1 MSKDYSETML
11 FTPINREREFRE
23 ILKEVYRAL
32 EEKEYSPFNQMIG
45 YILSGDPTY
54 ITSYNGARK
63 LIRQIDRDELLE
75 ELLAYYLKGDREDDS
90 TANE

>member
-1 MSKDYSETML
+1 MAKDYSETML

-23 ILKEVYRAL
+23 ILKEVYQAL

-54 ITSYNGARK
+54 ITSYKGARK

-75 ELLAYYLKGDREDDS
+75 ELLAYYLKEDPETED
-90 TANE
+90 NEN

>member
-1 MSKDYSETML
+1 MAKDYSETML

-23 ILKEVYRAL
+23 ILKEVYQAL

-54 ITSYNGARK
+54 ITSYKGARK

-75 ELLAYYLKGDREDDS
+75 ELLAYYLKGDREEEK
-90 TANE
+90 AEN